1 MAESRYSSPRVAD
14 QGYAT
19 TDRCLTSL
27 LYIELAAQSEE
38 VKTHSVNDNLCKPVY
53 AGCHGHRS
61 PHRDDHLA
69 MDLSTLLRDLATLYR
84 RYGNINV
91 VIETPHHI
99 YTIQRVDDDIWNIDK
114 NVSAVIE
121 TEQVDN
127 TTPTIPHR
135 EKKRPNTRRVQSQ
148 TSSRVA
154 DQTSSRRV
162 NGQSATA
169 ATT

>member
-1 MAESRYSSPRVAD
+1 M
-14 QGYAT
+14 T
-19 TDRCLTSL
+19 TYVNPFTLDPTS
-27 LYIELAAQSEE
+27 
-38 VKTHSVNDNLCKPVY
+38 
-53 AGCHGHRS
+53 HRS

-99 YTIQRVDDDIWNIDK
+99 YAIQRVDDDIWNIDK

-121 TEQVDN
+121 TEQVDHPN
-127 TTPTIPHR
+127 PTIPHR
-135 EKKRPNTRRVQSQ
+135 EKKRPTTTRSTEQ
-148 TSSRVA
+148 TRSRSTTA
-154 DQTSSRRV
+154 R
-162 NGQSATA
+162 NGRSATP